1 LDGAAVFAKIVV
13 VILALGLCAAA
24 LLSLRQM
31 RTQAAHELAEARLR
45 VLQRDNELWRLR
57 AQIAEHV
64 TPEHIQELAA
74 KLHPLKPV
82 GGDAVQPPVLAGPI
96 QDQPR

>member
-1 LDGAAVFAKIVV
+1 MERSVFANIVV

-57 AQIAEHV
+57 AQIAERI
-64 TPEHIQELAA
+64 TPERIQELTARI
-74 KLHPLKPV
+74 HPTRPV
-82 GGDAVQPPVLAGPI
+82 DTEPVLAGPVR
-96 QDQPR
+96 DTHP

>member
-1 LDGAAVFAKIVV
+1 MFAKIVV
-13 VILALGLCAAA
+13 VILSLGLCAAA

-64 TPEHIQELAA
+64 TPERIQELAA
-74 KLHPLKPV
+74 KIHPLKPV
-82 GGDAVQPPVLAGPI
+82 GGDPLLPPVLAGPI

>member
-1 LDGAAVFAKIVV
+1 MFAKIVV
-13 VILALGLCAAA
+13 VIVSLGLCAAA

-57 AQIAEHV
+57 AQIAERV
-64 TPEHIQELAA
+64 TPERIQELAA
-74 KLHPLKPV
+74 KLRPLKPV
-82 GGDAVQPPVLAGPI
+82 GGDLLQPPVFAGPV
-96 QDQPR
+96 QDSPR

>member
-1 LDGAAVFAKIVV
+1 
-13 VILALGLCAAA
+13 VILSLGLCAAA

-57 AQIAEHV
+57 AQIAERI
-64 TPEHIQELAA
+64 TPEHVQELAS
-74 KLHPLKPV
+74 KIHPLKPV
-82 GGDAVQPPVLAGPI
+82 GVDGIQPPSLAGPI
-96 QDQPR
+96 QDKPR